1 LRNRSFTI
9 VSSWTGAIALIAW
22 ARDLA
27 DHQRARRSTAA
38 HPAMAARTKSA
49 KADRLPEVL
58 KALAEPRRVAIVRL
72 VHERELPAGEIAKH
86 FRTTRQAVSQHLRM
100 LTNAGVLGVR
110 RDGTRRLYRVR
121 TEAFGELRAFL
132 DIFWDDRLS
141 LLKRQVEAGTKGRHG
156 GR

>member
-1 LRNRSFTI
+1 
-9 VSSWTGAIALIAW
+9 
-22 ARDLA
+22 
-27 DHQRARRSTAA
+27 
-38 HPAMAARTKSA
+38 MAARTKSA
-49 KADRLPEVL
+49 TANRLPEVL

-86 FRTTRQAVSQHLRM
+86 FRTTRQAVSQHLRL

-110 RDGTRRLYRVR
+110 RDGTKRFYRVR

-141 LLKRQVEAGTKGRHG
+141 SLKRQVETGIKDPHG

>member
-1 LRNRSFTI
+1 VGPIGFGIPR
-9 VSSWTGAIALIAW
+9 
-22 ARDLA
+22 
-27 DHQRARRSTAA
+27 DHQRARLSTAA

-49 KADRLPEVL
+49 TANRLPEVL

-86 FRTTRQAVSQHLRM
+86 FRTTRQAVSQHLRL

-110 RDGTRRLYRVR
+110 RDGTKRFYRVR

-141 LLKRQVEAGTKGRHG
+141 SLKRQVETGTKDPHG